1 SDESKL
7 AAFVNREPS
16 APLFL
21 FPPEP
26 KTTEVE
32 IPSRAVRR
40 WHGRFGGLATEIK
53 RQSASGYQT
62 VLVLPSSGVAD
73 RIGKALNEY
82 DALGA
87 ANMVVGDLSS
97 GFTLSQSALTLYT
110 EGDLF
115 DEAVHIER
123 PVKAKRS
130 HAAAFL
136 SDFRDLKIGDYI
148 VHIDHGI

>member
-1 SDESKL
+1 KGGTPNLPPEGGTPNL
-7 AAFVNREPS
+7 GTPNL

-21 FPPEP
+21 FPPES

-40 WHGRFGGLATEIK
+40 WHGRFGELAAEIK
-53 RQSASGYQT
+53 RPSAPGYQT
-62 VLVLPSSGVAD
+62 VFVLPSSGVAD

-87 ANMVVGDLSS
+87 ASVVVGDLSA
-97 GFTLSQSALTLYT
+97 GFALPQSALTIYT
-110 EGDLF
+110 EGDIF
-115 DEAVHIER
+115 DEAVHGAER
-123 PVKAKRS
+123 PAKTKRS

-136 SDFRDLKIGDYI
+136 SDFRDLKIGD
-148 VHIDHGI
+148 